1 MALAAVSDIV
11 ELVSVPVTG
20 SSEKLEVIPAGI
32 PLTLSPTP
40 PFELLARCSVSP
52 IVPDVRPWVTSIPLP
67 SESSV
72 KLGGGGVEGRV
83 SRDVVDPDRLRMVA
97 RVHVHLRHV
106 EVGDVPLIGGV
117 GDAQLHERLPNG
129 DSRGGG
135 LRDLVAVG
143 VVGLQLNLRGVG
155 REAAPSPARCRA
167 RRRTR

>member
-11 ELVSVPVTG
+11 EFVSVPVTG
-20 SSEKLEVIPAGI
+20 SSEKLEVIPAGM

-83 SRDVVDPDRLRMVA
+83 SAMSSIP
-97 RVHVHLRHV
+97 
-106 EVGDVPLIGGV
+106 IGFGWSLAFTYTWV
-117 GDAQLHERLPNG
+117 T
-129 DSRGGG
+129 SK
-135 LRDLVAVG
+135 
-143 VVGLQLNLRGVG
+143 
-155 REAAPSPARCRA
+155 
-167 RRRTR
+167 